1 MYTALSLLFTSAKPN
16 PRRTVTAD
24 GAKIDIVATGL
35 IRKNEKTFMDV
46 RIAHPN
52 SPSNMATPV
61 DKLLLK
67 NKTEKKY
74 ASRVINTKR
83 ATFTQHNY

>member
-1 MYTALSLLFTSAKPN
+1 M
-16 PRRTVTAD
+16 
-24 GAKIDIVATGL
+24 DIVATGL
-35 IRKNEKTFMDV
+35 FRNQKEETFMDV
-46 RIAHPN
+46 RINQPN
-52 SPSNMATPV
+52 APSNMATPV